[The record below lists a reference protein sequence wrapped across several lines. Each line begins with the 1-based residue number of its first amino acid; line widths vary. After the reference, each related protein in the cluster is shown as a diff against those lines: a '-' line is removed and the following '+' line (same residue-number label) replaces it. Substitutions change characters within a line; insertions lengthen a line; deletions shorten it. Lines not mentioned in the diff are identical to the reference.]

1 MSCEGK
7 DWKMTRI
14 WSRPIG
20 VSDLDEPD
28 YWQYFGVRLVEQAA
42 IPPGAKVLDV
52 GCGTGSSLFPAA
64 EKTGPG
70 GYATG
75 IDICPG

>member
-1 MSCEGK
+1 ME
-7 DWKMTRI
+7 RI

-20 VSDLDEPD
+20 VSDLNGPD
-28 YWQYFGVRLVEQAA
+28 YWDCFGVRLVERAA
-42 IPPGAKVLDV
+42 IPPGARVLDV

-64 EKTGPG
+64 EKIGAN
-70 GYATG
+70 GYTVG